1 MFADVK
7 KSCPGSIKLCKK
19 SFPDFNADV
28 PNILHTVHPL
38 FLFFFQPN
46 LGLSGQRLTQEMGS
60 GSTLRA
66 VHLEILQL
74 PKHHQGDQENLCMK
88 GHTTYHWI
96 DSGLN
101 IVKAGKDLI
110 NT

>member
-1 MFADVK
+1 MITDVK

-19 SFPDFNADV
+19 SFPDFKHLTYCSPSV
-28 PNILHTVHPL
+28 
-38 FLFFFQPN
+38 FFFSPILASQDN
-46 LGLSGQRLTQEMGS
+46 VQLKRWVLVVLCELSIWKSYSSR
-60 GSTLRA
+60 
-66 VHLEILQL
+66 
-74 PKHHQGDQENLCMK
+74 PKHHQEVQENLYMK

-96 DSGLN
+96 DSRLK